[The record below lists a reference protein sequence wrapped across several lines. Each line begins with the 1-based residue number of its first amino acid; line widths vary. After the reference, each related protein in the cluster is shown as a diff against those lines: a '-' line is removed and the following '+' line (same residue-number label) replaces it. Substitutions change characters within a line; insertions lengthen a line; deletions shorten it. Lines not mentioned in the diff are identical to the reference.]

1 MESFFLIRKSK
12 KSNVHGDFFS
22 LAIIAKFGKRY
33 PRSFLGGC
41 HEQRCQHSR
50 GASQDSEPE
59 DHWDRAGRVALAIMD
74 GLGSL
79 YQDYPGIRLG
89 EQESDEHIR
98 LTFDR
103 AGYIYTYTID
113 VNEYSFKEKVTPPYY
128 ARR

>member
-1 MESFFLIRKSK
+1 M
-12 KSNVHGDFFS
+12 SNAADIPEVRRRITS
-22 LAIIAKFGKRY
+22 ILSECSAY
-33 PRSFLGGC
+33 
-41 HEQRCQHSR
+41 
-50 GASQDSEPE
+50 SEPE
-59 DHWDRAGRVALAIMD
+59 DYWDRVSRVALAIME

-98 LTFDR
+98 LTFDQ